1 MLSDASGIAD
11 HLVIVV
17 DVSGPEIDEDVDY
30 EHDIHHQVHYI
41 EGVAGV
47 AAGAPPLV
55 LLLVEEEGGRVGC
68 EDGRVK
74 HQEQDDPVP
83 YCLERTV
90 VEEGP
95 LVDAWSLKLV
105 LRKHIFSE

>member
-11 HLVIVV
+11 HLVVVV
-17 DVSGPEIDEDVDY
+17 DISGPEIDEDVDY
-30 EHDIHHQVHYI
+30 EHDIHHQVHYV

-47 AAGAPPLV
+47 ATGAPPLV
-55 LLLVEEEGGRVGC
+55 LLLIEEEGGRVGR
-68 EDGRVK
+68 EDSRVE

-83 YCLERTV
+83 YCLERAV
-90 VEEGP
+90 VEDGP

-105 LRKHIFSE
+105 LRKHICSE